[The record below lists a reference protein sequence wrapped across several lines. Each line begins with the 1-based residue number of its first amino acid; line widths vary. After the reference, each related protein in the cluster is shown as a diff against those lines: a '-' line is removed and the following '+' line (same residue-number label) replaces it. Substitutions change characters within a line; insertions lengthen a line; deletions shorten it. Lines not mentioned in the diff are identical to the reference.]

1 MNSLL
6 CQQNILVRLVE
17 VHRLICIRFL
27 RCCQQVTVD
36 AASCGIQHLILCHSI
51 TVRHRV
57 QPQTI
62 ACQIHLSVNRYKRRL
77 LGELIYSCVCRSL
90 YGECL
95 MQLPASGIVQIIL
108 IQIDRLLCRHCRFTG
123 FLQAAVILVE
133 PNHALNLSG
142 FERFQTAVINVSH
155 VCIQYGIVFLVCDNI
170 SQIIGSVAL
179 CRLCCQEVIS
189 IVRCSQIIRF
199 CDPVAVCFRV
209 ICCLT
214 IPCHRISRRHSR
226 TNAVICQ
233 LICAVNHKVGR
244 HLGKLIY
251 AFGISFHSHVIV
263 HVNKL
268 LYGSIIAILFQ
279 SDRNAVLALFTAVQN
294 AVVIRIFP
302 DPARYCRNV
311 AFFQTGIQIF
321 IISCC
326 YQIIVLLLCSIRRVD
341 IFDVRAADICPVVI
355 RIRFCIVGLCACL
368 CLPCRN
374 QHFVI
379 ALQHSNRQ
387 VTCPLAV
394 LDTIGIGHIQFAV
407 NL

>member
-1 MNSLL
+1 
-6 CQQNILVRLVE
+6 
-17 VHRLICIRFL
+17 
-27 RCCQQVTVD
+27 
-36 AASCGIQHLILCHSI
+36 
-51 TVRHRV
+51 
-57 QPQTI
+57 
-62 ACQIHLSVNRYKRRL
+62 
-77 LGELIYSCVCRSL
+77 
-90 YGECL
+90 

-155 VCIQYGIVFLVCDNI
+155 VCIQYGIVFLVCDSI

-189 IVRCSQIIRF
+189 IVRCSQIIRC

-244 HLGKLIY
+244 HLGKLVY
-251 AFGISFHSHVIV
+251 AVLVSCDCLICV
-263 HVNKL
+263 HLDIL
-268 LYGSIIAILFQ
+268 LCSDIIAILFQ
-279 SDRNAVLALFTAVQN
+279 SDRNAALALFTAVQN

-302 DPARYCRNV
+302 DPALYCRNV

-368 CLPCRN
+368 CFPCRN

>member
-1 MNSLL
+1 M
-6 CQQNILVRLVE
+6 
-17 VHRLICIRFL
+17 
-27 RCCQQVTVD
+27 
-36 AASCGIQHLILCHSI
+36 
-51 TVRHRV
+51 
-57 QPQTI
+57 
-62 ACQIHLSVNRYKRRL
+62 
-77 LGELIYSCVCRSL
+77 
-90 YGECL
+90 
-95 MQLPASGIVQIIL
+95 
-108 IQIDRLLCRHCRFTG
+108 
-123 FLQAAVILVE
+123 
-133 PNHALNLSG
+133 
-142 FERFQTAVINVSH
+142 
-155 VCIQYGIVFLVCDNI
+155 
-170 SQIIGSVAL
+170 

-214 IPCHRISRRHSR
+214 IPCHRIALRHVR

-244 HLGKLIY
+244 HLGKLVY
-251 AFGISFHSHVIV
+251 AVLVSCDCLICV
-263 HVNKL
+263 HLDIL
-268 LYGSIIAILFQ
+268 LCSDIIAILFQ
-279 SDRNAVLALFTAVQN
+279 SDRNAALALFTVVQN

-302 DPARYCRNV
+302 DPALYCRNV

-326 YQIIVLLLCSIRRVD
+326 YQIIVLLLCSIRRVN
-341 IFDVRAADICPVVI
+341 IFDVRTADICPVVI

-387 VTCPLAV
+387 VACPLAV
-394 LDTIGIGHIQFAV
+394 LDTVGIGHIQFAV

>member
-1 MNSLL
+1 
-6 CQQNILVRLVE
+6 
-17 VHRLICIRFL
+17 
-27 RCCQQVTVD
+27 
-36 AASCGIQHLILCHSI
+36 
-51 TVRHRV
+51 
-57 QPQTI
+57 
-62 ACQIHLSVNRYKRRL
+62 
-77 LGELIYSCVCRSL
+77 
-90 YGECL
+90 

-155 VCIQYGIVFLVCDNI
+155 VCIQYGIVFLVCDSI

-189 IVRCSQIIRF
+189 IAWCSQIIRF

-214 IPCHRISRRHSR
+214 IPCHRIALRHVR

-244 HLGKLIY
+244 HLGKLVY
-251 AFGISFHSHVIV
+251 AVLVSCDCLICV
-263 HVNKL
+263 HLDIL
-268 LYGSIIAILFQ
+268 LCSDIIAILFQ
-279 SDRNAVLALFTAVQN
+279 SDRNAALALFTAVQN

>member
-1 MNSLL
+1 
-6 CQQNILVRLVE
+6 
-17 VHRLICIRFL
+17 
-27 RCCQQVTVD
+27 
-36 AASCGIQHLILCHSI
+36 
-51 TVRHRV
+51 
-57 QPQTI
+57 
-62 ACQIHLSVNRYKRRL
+62 
-77 LGELIYSCVCRSL
+77 
-90 YGECL
+90 

-108 IQIDRLLCRHCRFTG
+108 IQIYGLLCQHSLFTG
-123 FLQAAVILVE
+123 FLQAAVILIQ
-133 PNHALNLSG
+133 PNHALKLSG
-142 FERFQTAVINVSH
+142 FECFQTAVINVSH
-155 VCIQYGIVFLVCDNI
+155 FCIQYGIVFLVCDSI

-251 AFGISFHSHVIV
+251 AVLVSCDCLICV
-263 HVNKL
+263 HLDIL
-268 LYGSIIAILFQ
+268 LCSDTIEIL
-279 SDRNAVLALFTAVQN
+279 L
-294 AVVIRIFP
+294 P
-302 DPARYCRNV
+302 DPALYCRNV

-355 RIRFCIVGLCACL
+355 RIRFWIVGLCACL
-368 CLPCRN
+368 CLPCWN

-394 LDTIGIGHIQFAV
+394 LDTIDIGHIQFAV

>member
-6 CQQNILVRLVE
+6 CQQDILVRLVE
-17 VHRLICIRFL
+17 VHGMVCVRIL
-27 RCCQQVTVD
+27 RRCQQVTVD

-51 TVRHRV
+51 TVRYRI

-90 YGECL
+90 CGECL

-155 VCIQYGIVFLVCDNI
+155 ICIQYGIVFLVCDSI

-199 CDPVAVCFRV
+199 YDPVAVCFRV

-233 LICAVNHKVGR
+233 LVYAVNHKVGR

-251 AFGISFHSHVIV
+251 AVLVSCDCLICV
-263 HVNKL
+263 HLDIL
-268 LYGSIIAILFQ
+268 LCSDIIAILFQ
-279 SDRNAVLALFTAVQN
+279 SDRNADLALFTAVQN

-302 DPARYCRNV
+302 DPALYCRNV

-355 RIRFCIVGLCACL
+355 RIRFCIVGLCACF
-368 CLPCRN
+368 CFPRRN

>member
-6 CQQNILVRLVE
+6 CQQDILVRLVE
-17 VHRLICIRFL
+17 VHGMVCVRIL
-27 RCCQQVTVD
+27 RRCQQVTVD

-51 TVRHRV
+51 TVRYRI

-90 YGECL
+90 CGECL

-108 IQIDRLLCRHCRFTG
+108 IQIDCLLCRHCRFTG

-155 VCIQYGIVFLVCDNI
+155 VCIQYGIVFLVCDSI

-189 IVRCSQIIRF
+189 IVQCSQIIRF

-214 IPCHRISRRHSR
+214 IPCHRISLRHSR

-251 AFGISFHSHVIV
+251 AVLVSCDCLICV
-263 HVNKL
+263 HLDIL
-268 LYGSIIAILFQ
+268 LCSDIIAILFQ
-279 SDRNAVLALFTAVQN
+279 SDRNAALALFTAVQN
-294 AVVIRIFP
+294 AIVIHIFP
-302 DPARYCRNV
+302 DPALYCRNV

-379 ALQHSNRQ
+379 TFQHGNGQ

>member
-1 MNSLL
+1 
-6 CQQNILVRLVE
+6 
-17 VHRLICIRFL
+17 
-27 RCCQQVTVD
+27 
-36 AASCGIQHLILCHSI
+36 
-51 TVRHRV
+51 
-57 QPQTI
+57 
-62 ACQIHLSVNRYKRRL
+62 
-77 LGELIYSCVCRSL
+77 
-90 YGECL
+90 

-108 IQIDRLLCRHCRFTG
+108 IQIDRLLCRHCRFIG

-155 VCIQYGIVFLVCDNI
+155 VCIQYGIVFFVCDSI
-170 SQIIGSVAL
+170 RQIIGSVAL
-179 CRLCCQEVIS
+179 CQLCCQEVIS
-189 IVRCSQIIRF
+189 IVRCSQIIRS

-233 LICAVNHKVGR
+233 LIYAVNHKVGR

-251 AFGISFHSHVIV
+251 AVLVSCDCLICV
-263 HVNKL
+263 HLDIL
-268 LYGSIIAILFQ
+268 LCSDIIAILFQ
-279 SDRNAVLALFTAVQN
+279 SDRNAALALFTAVQN
-294 AVVIRIFP
+294 AIVIRIFP
-302 DPARYCRNV
+302 DPALYCRNV

-394 LDTIGIGHIQFAV
+394 LCAVISICDIQLAV
-407 NL
+407 NLGGICIVPVLRCRIIFRHCFQEYLIACQILYAVLLHISGKIAERVGSVCFGFVCPESCIFQHPFAVAIEILL

>member
-6 CQQNILVRLVE
+6 CQQDILVRLVE
-17 VHRLICIRFL
+17 VHGLICIRFL

-36 AASCGIQHLILCHSI
+36 ATSCGIQHLILCHSI
-51 TVRHRV
+51 TVRHRI

-90 YGECL
+90 CGECL

-155 VCIQYGIVFLVCDNI
+155 VCIQYGIVFLVCDSI
-170 SQIIGSVAL
+170 SQIIGSVTL

-189 IVRCSQIIRF
+189 IVQCSQIIRF

-214 IPCHRISRRHSR
+214 ISCHRISRRHSR

-244 HLGKLIY
+244 HFGKLIY

-279 SDRNAVLALFTAVQN
+279 SDRNAALALFTAVQN

-302 DPARYCRNV
+302 DPALYCRNV

-341 IFDVRAADICPVVI
+341 IFDVRIADICPVVI
-355 RIRFCIVGLCACL
+355 RIQFCIVGLCACL

>member
-6 CQQNILVRLVE
+6 CQQDILVRLVE
-17 VHRLICIRFL
+17 VHGMVCIRFL
-27 RCCQQVTVD
+27 RRCQQVTVD

-90 YGECL
+90 CGECL

-142 FERFQTAVINVSH
+142 FKRFQTAVINVSH
-155 VCIQYGIVFLVCDNI
+155 VCIQYGIVFLVCDSI

-214 IPCHRISRRHSR
+214 IPCHRISLRHSR

-233 LICAVNHKVGR
+233 LICAVNHQVDR
-244 HLGKLIY
+244 HFGKLIY

-279 SDRNAVLALFTAVQN
+279 RDRNAALALFTAVQN
-294 AVVIRIFP
+294 AIVIRIFP
-302 DPARYCRNV
+302 DPALYCRNV

-341 IFDVRAADICPVVI
+341 IFDVRIADICPVVI

-379 ALQHSNRQ
+379 ALQHGNGQ

>member
-1 MNSLL
+1 
-6 CQQNILVRLVE
+6 
-17 VHRLICIRFL
+17 
-27 RCCQQVTVD
+27 
-36 AASCGIQHLILCHSI
+36 
-51 TVRHRV
+51 
-57 QPQTI
+57 
-62 ACQIHLSVNRYKRRL
+62 
-77 LGELIYSCVCRSL
+77 
-90 YGECL
+90 

-123 FLQAAVILVE
+123 FLQAAVIFVE

-155 VCIQYGIVFLVCDNI
+155 VCIQYGIVFLVCDSI

-233 LICAVNHKVGR
+233 LIYAVNHKVGR

-251 AFGISFHSHVIV
+251 AVLVSCDCLICV
-263 HVNKL
+263 HLDIL
-268 LYGSIIAILFQ
+268 LCSDIIAILFQ
-279 SDRNAVLALFTAVQN
+279 SDRNAALALFTAVQN

-302 DPARYCRNV
+302 DPALYCRNV

-394 LDTIGIGHIQFAV
+394 LCAVISICDIQLAV